1 LNKKV
6 SRLLGKWVVKAEM
19 SGNAM

>member
-6 SRLLGKWVVKAEM
+6 SRILGKWVVTAEM
-19 SGNAM
+19 SGNAV